1 MPLSCNVHKEDE
13 HSTTWMNSLSAG
25 MLAKRVC
32 LEMHIFKAYL
42 MNSLSASDALSE
54 IIAFSRKMQTKNSF
68 DFLF

>member
-1 MPLSCNVHKEDE
+1 MLLSRNVHKEDE

-42 MNSLSASDALSE
+42 MSSLSASDVLSE
-54 IIAFSRKMQTKNSF
+54 IIAFSRKTQMKKFF